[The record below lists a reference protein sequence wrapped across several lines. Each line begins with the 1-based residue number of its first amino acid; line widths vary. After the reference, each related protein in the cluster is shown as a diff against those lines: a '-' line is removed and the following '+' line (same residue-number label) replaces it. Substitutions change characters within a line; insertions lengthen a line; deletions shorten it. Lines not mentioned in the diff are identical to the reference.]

1 MASNAKNLAELLNQD
16 TTVAAGDVAAG
27 SITTDKLAN
36 NAVTVGKLAT
46 SGTLPAFNG
55 SALTGV
61 GGVKNLL
68 INGDFQVAQRGAST
82 TSGGYFL
89 DMFKVNKAG
98 PDISATQHALSTTD
112 TPYSLGF
119 RNSLQLHVTNPQSPD
134 AAADYAEFE
143 TRVEARNITTSGWNY
158 TSASSKITLSFWVLS
173 TVAGT
178 YTVYIRSLD
187 TSTSSN
193 GAYSFNYTLSANTWT
208 KVTHT
213 LPGHANLVFNN
224 DDGPGL
230 VMYFTLY
237 YGTNYTGTVTN
248 EQWRAHSGSAQFG
261 DYAQNILA
269 TDESKFEITGVQL
282 EVGDIASDFE
292 HRSYGE
298 ELLLCQRYFYR
309 RVIGIY
315 DTVAVGHALGNK
327 GGYVLQTP
335 VPMRNKPAVTQ
346 GSNIVCWYNNS
357 GSVTA
362 QENLVAG
369 YMATNQTDVKDIY
382 LRADGNNTV
391 QTGFGLGL
399 SMYHGSETSSHI
411 SLSSEL

>member
-1 MASNAKNLAELLNQD
+1 MASNAKNLSELLNNETQVGTAD
-16 TTVAAGDVAAG
+16 
-27 SITTDKLAN
+27 IAN

-46 SGTLPAFNG
+46 SGTLPALDG
-55 SALTGV
+55 SALSGV

-82 TSGGYFL
+82 TGTGYFL

-98 PDISATQHALSTTD
+98 PDISATQHALSTSD

-134 AAADYAEFE
+134 TAADYAEFE

-237 YGTNYTGTVTN
+237 YGTNYTGTITN
-248 EQWRAHSGSAQFG
+248 EQWRTHSSSAQIG

-292 HRSYGE
+292 HRSYGQ

-315 DTVAVGHALGNK
+315 DIAAIGHALGDQ
-327 GGYVLQTP
+327 GGYVLHTP

-346 GSNIVCWYNNS
+346 GSNIYCWYNNA
-357 GSVTA
+357 GAVTA
-362 QENLVAG
+362 QNSLVVG
-369 YMATNQTDVKDIY
+369 YMATAQKDTNQFY
-382 LRADGNNTV
+382 LRAASNSTV
-391 QTGFGLGL
+391 QTGYGLGL
-399 SMYHGSETSSHI
+399 TMYHGTETSSHV